1 MSKQPTH
8 VATITLPEAI
18 DKSGPENSFLKRCF
32 FHWPLFVV
40 ALILSIC
47 LGRYYLQVTKPVYG
61 ITASLKF
68 KVPTASAGARDNPNP
83 NQQLLDPVSK
93 PIIVENEIEVI
104 RSNKLISKVV
114 DSLQLWVHYTLKG
127 GFFSPDKD
135 LYGSTPVKFEIVKDT
150 GTIPPQGSK
159 LKILIKDAQTFT
171 LIEDGAAHNI
181 KFSEPVKSG
190 FGTWQLT
197 PTGKIENFIDSTI
210 TISIQDPDA
219 VAFDYTK
226 KIKAELDDKD
236 VPFVNLS
243 ISDAVPARG
252 KDILNSLLF
261 LYQNLALEEK
271 DREAQKTL
279 GFIDL
284 RVDSIGIELERIDK
298 HIANYKSSQ
307 GLTNITTQGNTGQ
320 DAKQQTI
327 KDIQEVD
334 IKLKSI
340 ETIERELENSSKTQ
354 KPPSIP
360 SNISDPDLTSLYS
373 QLNDLLL
380 RRDQLSTTL
389 PAKNPM
395 FISLDKQI
403 ATVQNNFKEKIVAIK
418 ASLLATKYQLQ
429 SYNAGVQKTLEK
441 IPLQDKESIKMG
453 RNQATEEKLFTDLL
467 SLKEKVS
474 FMYGPAVSDSEIVDD
489 AHAGKVKWPIGF
501 MVYGLAL
508 LLGLAAPA
516 ALIYARISL
525 ADPVTNRRQIEN
537 ETGTPIIGEL
547 SYINSKKPLVVSDE
561 RNHFAVSQQFRM
573 LRTNLYRLYEPNAT
587 SRVTLLTS
595 GISGEGKSFVSSNL
609 AITLAYADKKTI
621 ILDMDLRKPK
631 IADDFELDTPHPGLS
646 NYLNGETVDI
656 NALIRGSHI
665 AGLDILSSGDTASN
679 SSELLLK
686 PKLDELFIEL
696 KKSYDH
702 IIIDSPPVH
711 LLTDA
716 LVISRFADA
725 TLYVVRQGFT
735 SKNDLE
741 FINELHAQN
750 KLPQL
755 NIVFN
760 GIKVDKYGYGYG
772 LSNSYK
778 SYNIKKE
785 RRSLGSRLKGFFRR
799 F

>member
-8 VATITLPEAI
+8 VATITLPETI
-18 DKSGPENSFLKRCF
+18 NKSGPENNFIKRCF

-40 ALILSIC
+40 LLILSIC
-47 LGRYYLQVTKPVYG
+47 LARYYLQVTKPVYG

-68 KVPTASAGARDNPNP
+68 KVPTTSAGMNDRPNP
-83 NQQLLDPVSK
+83 NQQLLDPVGK

-104 RSNKLISKVV
+104 RSKKLISKVV
-114 DSLQLWVHYTLKG
+114 DSLQLWVTYMLHG
-127 GFFSPDKD
+127 DAFSPDKD
-135 LYGSTPVKFEIVKDT
+135 LYGSTPVKFELVKQT
-150 GTIPPQGSK
+150 GVIPPQGSK
-159 LKILIKDAQTFT
+159 MKIRIKDDQTFV
-171 LIEDGAAHNI
+171 LEDGGKKI
-181 KFSEPVKSG
+181 RFSDSVNSS
-190 FGTWQLT
+190 FGAWQLV
-197 PTGKIENFIDSTI
+197 PTANLKDYIDSAI

-226 KIKAELDDKD
+226 KIKAELENKD

-243 ISDAVPARG
+243 LSDAVPARG

-261 LYQNLALEEK
+261 LYQKLALEEK

-279 GFIDL
+279 AFIDL
-284 RVDSIGIELERIDK
+284 RVDSIGSELEKIDR
-298 HIANYKSSQ
+298 HIASYKSSE
-307 GLTNITTQGNTGQ
+307 GLTNIAAQGNTGQ

-327 KDIQEVD
+327 KDIQDVD

-340 ETIERELENSSKTQ
+340 ETIERELDNSSKSQ

-360 SNISDPDLTSLYS
+360 SNISDPDLTSLYG
-373 QLNDLLL
+373 QLSDLLL

-389 PAKNPM
+389 PQKNPI

-467 SLKEKVS
+467 SLREKVS

-489 AHAGKVKWPIGF
+489 AHAGKVKWPIGY

-525 ADPVTNRRQIEN
+525 SNPLTSRMQIEN
-537 ETGTPIIGEL
+537 ETETPVICEL
-547 SYINSKKPLVVSDE
+547 SYVNSKKPLVVSDE
-561 RNHFAVSQQFRM
+561 KNHFAVSQQFRM
-573 LRTNLYRLYEPNAT
+573 LRTNLYRLYEPNAMG
-587 SRVTLLTS
+587 RVTLLTS

-621 ILDMDLRKPK
+621 VLDMDLRKPR
-631 IADDFELDTPHPGLS
+631 IADDFELAEPYPGIS
-646 NYLNGETVDI
+646 NYLNGETADI
-656 NALIRGSHI
+656 TAFIRKSSI
-665 AGLDILSSGDTASN
+665 AGLDILGSGDTASN

-686 PKLDELFIEL
+686 SKLDDLFIEL

-716 LVISRFADA
+716 LEISRFADA

-735 SKNDLE
+735 SKNELE
-741 FINELHAQN
+741 FINELHAEN
-750 KLPQL
+750 KFPQL
-755 NIVFN
+755 HIVFN
-760 GIKVDKYGYGYG
+760 GIKADKYGYGYG

-778 SYNIKKE
+778 SYNVKKE
-785 RRSLGSRLKGFFRR
+785 RRSFASRLKGFFRR